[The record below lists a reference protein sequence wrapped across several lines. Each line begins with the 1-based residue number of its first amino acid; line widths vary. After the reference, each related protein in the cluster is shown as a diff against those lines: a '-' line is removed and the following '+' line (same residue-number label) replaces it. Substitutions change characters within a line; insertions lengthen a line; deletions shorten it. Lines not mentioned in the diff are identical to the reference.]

1 MRALCRFVGA
11 LTMFSY
17 ASAAHAQVTAIKA
30 PETAYVGIEMS
41 VTIQGGTAPCGAV
54 FVDFGDPSNPNDA
67 VTHPNQRRSGTLPFD
82 VPNTYLNEGEFTI
95 TATGQSNCT
104 GSATAVVKVVKFKP
118 IKPRPE
124 ETPTIAPRPK
134 ITGYFGLARPGG
146 VAGIVGTALG
156 SAGTVTATLKDFN
169 GETLLV
175 TFAKH
180 ADADVTNILEWKPTL
195 VGIRWPAVSG
205 VRAQNATIRVKVG
218 NHTTNEWTVAFTP
231 ELDFKMLPLDDVK
244 VVSCSMDGNHNVCNK
259 VHASSTCVPVPPI
272 SNELS
277 PWPGD
282 ASVHGMHSNCP
293 VAIGDDSGTD
303 VYQITLKNDWTLETF
318 DFDKDLTGDDGDYV
332 KSPTP
337 DFPRG
342 AATWK
347 VSIKWLASA
356 DDTVTYNG
364 MIGISG
370 PKGVPHK

>member
-1 MRALCRFVGA
+1 
-11 LTMFSY
+11 MFSF
-17 ASAAHAQVTAIKA
+17 AGAAHAQVMTVKVVPNAF
-30 PETAYVGIEMS
+30 VGIS
-41 VTIQGGTAPCGAV
+41 VKVSVEGGPCGAV
-54 FVDFGDPSNPNDA
+54 NINFGDQNDP
-67 VTHPNQRRSGTLPFD
+67 VPDNNDTTFTIQTEQLPFHKD
-82 VPNTYLNEGEFTI
+82 HTWHNEGVFTI
-95 TATGQSNCT
+95 TATGQGNCT
-104 GSATAVVKVVKFKP
+104 GTATAVVKVVKFKP
-118 IKPRPE
+118 IGPRRDEPLVL
-124 ETPTIAPRPK
+124 APRPK

-156 SAGTVTATLKDFN
+156 STGTVTATLKKFN
-169 GETLLV
+169 GDTLV
-175 TFAKH
+175 VPFEKH
-180 ADADVTNILEWKPTL
+180 EDEEITNILEWKPTFI
-195 VGIRWPAVSG
+195 GIRWPDVSG
-205 VRAQNATIRVKVG
+205 VRAQDATLRVKVG
-218 NHTTNEWTVAFTP
+218 DRTAEWTVAFTP
-231 ELDFKMLPLDDVK
+231 ELAFKMLPLDDVK
-244 VVSCSMDGNHNVCNK
+244 VVSCSMDGNHNVCNN
-259 VHASSTCVPVPPI
+259 VNASSTCVPIPPI

-293 VAIGDDSGTD
+293 GAIGDDSGTD

-337 DFPRG
+337 AFPRG

-347 VSIKWLASA
+347 VSIQWLASV